1 MTNHPRKRRD
11 VTAGAERDL
20 AAAEA
25 LAGQLVPAEPGDI
38 PPQGSAE
45 VPMHTGNGV
54 PPGLKANAAKL
65 IGQAVAE
72 AVTQQLP
79 QILFQ
84 VFTAALS
91 QAQVQAVT
99 QQHFCSACIIQRIAW
114 ENSHR
119 TDMEAAMA
127 AAAQAAGIEPGSPQ
141 AAQQDLT
148 PFLPPALRPGERNG
162 IPNVA
167 QAVTTHQG
175 AELCAM
181 HLAQAA
187 GIQPGRSQLL
197 VATTAMNPAML
208 GQIAGHPAA

>member
-1 MTNHPRKRRD
+1 MTNHPNRKRPD
-11 VTAGAERDL
+11 VTAETERDQ

-54 PPGLKANAAKL
+54 PAGLKANAAKL
-65 IGQAVAE
+65 IGQAVATAIGE
-72 AVTQQLP
+72 TLP

-84 VFTAALS
+84 VFSAALS
-91 QAQVQAVT
+91 QTQVQAVT
-99 QQHFCSACIIQRIAW
+99 QQHFCSTCIIQRIMW

-119 TDMEAAMA
+119 AEMEKAMA
-127 AAAQAAGIEPGSPQ
+127 AAAQAAGVEPGSPQ

-148 PFLPPALRPGERNG
+148 PFLPAGLRPGERNG
-162 IPNVA
+162 ILNVA

-197 VATTAMNPAML
+197 VATATMNPAML
-208 GQIAGHPAA
+208 GQLTG